1 MIAGFKRYY
10 RTLTLNKLNRP
21 PHRLARWPQC
31 HAVNLEIIIGRFTY
45 RSGFFQLSNQASRLI
60 GRWSERGLLGRWRS
74 RGLLGRWRGRG
85 WRFFGDAE
93 QCRRIGPCAWA
104 IFDHNACERDRSGFV
119 DGKSFSA
126 FDASMIAGF
135 KRYYRTLT
143 LNKLN
148 RPPHR
153 LARWPQCH
161 ALNLDIIIVRFTY
174 RSGFFHLSNPASRL
188 LGRWRGRGLLG
199 RSRSRGLL
207 GRWRGRGLLVLA
219 VLAEQAGLGIA
230 GGGALLRALLALAI
244 PRRLDLFRRRGEPH
258 REDDEGAN
266 HANEDRE
273 DQGQKTCI

>member
-10 RTLTLNKLNRP
+10 RTLTLNKLS
-21 PHRLARWPQC
+21 RLPRRRTRWPLG
-31 HAVNLEIIIGRFTY
+31 NM
-45 RSGFFQLSNQASRLI
+45 
-60 GRWSERGLLGRWRS
+60 ER
-74 RGLLGRWRGRG
+74 
-85 WRFFGDAE
+85 
-93 QCRRIGPCAWA
+93 
-104 IFDHNACERDRSGFV
+104 
-119 DGKSFSA
+119 
-126 FDASMIAGF
+126 
-135 KRYYRTLT
+135 
-143 LNKLN
+143 
-148 RPPHR
+148 
-153 LARWPQCH
+153 H
-161 ALNLDIIIVRFTY
+161 ALNLDIIIGRFTY
-174 RSGFFHLSNPASRL
+174 RSGFFHLSNPAPWLLGRWRGRGLLGRSRSRGL

-273 DQGQKTCI
+273 DQGQETCI

>member
-1 MIAGFKRYY
+1 MPRTIDIVLRGFC
-10 RTLTLNKLNRP
+10 LTL
-21 PHRLARWPQC
+21 
-31 HAVNLEIIIGRFTY
+31 
-45 RSGFFQLSNQASRLI
+45 SRLF
-60 GRWSERGLLGRWRS
+60 S
-74 RGLLGRWRGRG
+74 
-85 WRFFGDAE
+85 WRFFGDAD
-93 QCRRIGPCAWA
+93 QCRRIGPCARA
-104 IFDHNACERDRSGFV
+104 IFDHNACEHDRSGFV

-126 FDASMIAGF
+126 LDASMIAGF

-148 RPPHR
+148 RLPR
-153 LARWPQCH
+153 RRARWPQGERH
-161 ALNLDIIIVRFTY
+161 ALNLDIIIGRFTY

-199 RSRSRGLL
+199 R
-207 GRWRGRGLLVLA
+207 WHGRGLLVLA

-244 PRRLDLFRRRGEPH
+244 PRHLDLFRRRGEPH

-273 DQGQKTCI
+273 DQARRRAFDCRGASPVSTST